1 MDKFGFLQY
10 TLSILAKLLEDSK
23 NETIYNYLLQ
33 KGIGNQI
40 VNIIER
46 LRKLNV
52 PFEIHENLL
61 LLINNYL
68 SCELV
73 LQPEFQHKIGEIT
86 INTSTVN

>member
-1 MDKFGFLQY
+1 MEKFGFLQY

-23 NETIYNYLLQ
+23 NEIIYNYLLQ

-73 LQPEFQHKIGEIT
+73 LQLEFQHKIGEIT